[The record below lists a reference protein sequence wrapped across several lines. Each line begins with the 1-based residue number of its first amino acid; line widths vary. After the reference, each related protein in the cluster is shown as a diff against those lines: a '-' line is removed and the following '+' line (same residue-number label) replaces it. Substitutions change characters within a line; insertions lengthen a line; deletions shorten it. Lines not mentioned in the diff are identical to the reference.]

1 MAIKDWYK
9 LTFQIESDLEEIIIW
24 QLNELGIFS
33 FSFEYLIKTENK
45 KEVNIWLPI
54 DDWGK
59 TSRSGFEKIISKL
72 LNINDPKNQFFDW
85 SIIKEEDWLTSWKK
99 YWAPALV
106 GNHLLILPCW
116 INLNEKFKDKQIIK
130 IDPGAAFG
138 TGSHPSTYLCL
149 EKMENILFTDKKV
162 LDIGSG
168 SGILSVAARL
178 LGAKEVCAVD
188 NDYLAI
194 NSTNSNFQ
202 LNFGNLKNLNTYLG
216 SFNEVILKN
225 QLKQFD
231 FVLCN
236 ILAEV
241 IKEMIPN
248 IYKCLRNNGEVIF
261 SGILNSQKD
270 EIIQTLIKN
279 DLNLL
284 DVSTRKDWACITAKK
299 PAIQPKYKFFL
310 WILFNTFYC
319 VIFYFKISHIVLI
332 DVKNVFDRY

>member
-1 MAIKDWYK
+1 MANRDWYK
-9 LTFQIESDLEEIIIW
+9 LTFLIASDSEEIIIW
-24 QLNELGIFS
+24 KLNELGIFS
-33 FSFEYLIKTENK
+33 FSFEYLIKNENK
-45 KEVNIWLPI
+45 KEVNIWLPVN
-54 DDWGK
+54 DWEES
-59 TSRSGFEKIISKL
+59 SRCDFEKIISKL
-72 LNINDPKNQFFDW
+72 LNINAPKNQFFDW

-99 YWAPALV
+99 YWAPELV

-116 INLNEKFKDKQIIK
+116 MNLNEKFKDKKIIK

-149 EKMENILFTDKKV
+149 EKMENIFFSDKKI

-194 NSTNSNFQ
+194 NSTKSNFQ
-202 LNFGNLKNLNTYLG
+202 LNFSNLNNLNTYLG

-241 IKEMIPN
+241 IKGMIPN

-270 EIIQTLIKN
+270 EIINILIQN
-279 DLNLL
+279 DLKLL
-284 DVSTRKDWACITAKK
+284 DVSTRKDWACISAQKASNPT
-299 PAIQPKYKFFL
+299 
-310 WILFNTFYC
+310 
-319 VIFYFKISHIVLI
+319 
-332 DVKNVFDRY
+332 

>member
-1 MAIKDWYK
+1 METKDWYK
-9 LTFQIESDLEEIIIW
+9 LTFLIESDSEEIIIW
-24 QLNELGIFS
+24 KLNELGIFS
-33 FSFEYLIKTENK
+33 FSFEYLIKNENK

-54 DDWGK
+54 DDWDES
-59 TSRSGFEKIISKL
+59 SRSGFEKIISKL
-72 LNINDPKNQFFDW
+72 LNINPPKNKFFEW

-99 YWAPALV
+99 YWAPELV
-106 GNHLLILPCW
+106 GNHFLILPCW
-116 INLNEKFKDKQIIK
+116 INLNKKFKDKQIIK

-149 EKMENILFTDKKV
+149 EKMENILFSDKKV

-178 LGAKEVCAVD
+178 LGANEVCAVD

-194 NSTNSNFQ
+194 NSTKSNFQ
-202 LNFGNLKNLNTYLG
+202 LYFGNLKNLNTYLG
-216 SFNEVILKN
+216 TFNEVILKN
-225 QLKQFD
+225 QLTQFD

-241 IKEMIPN
+241 IKGMIPN

-270 EIIQTLIKN
+270 EIIKILIKN
-279 DLNLL
+279 DLKLL
-284 DVSTRKDWACITAKK
+284 DVTTKKDWACISAQKASNPT
-299 PAIQPKYKFFL
+299 
-310 WILFNTFYC
+310 
-319 VIFYFKISHIVLI
+319 
-332 DVKNVFDRY
+332 

>member
-9 LTFQIESDLEEIIIW
+9 VTFLIESDSEEIIIW
-24 QLNELGIFS
+24 KLNELGIFS
-33 FSFEYLIKTENK
+33 FSFEYLIKNENK
-45 KEVNIWLPI
+45 KEVNIWLPV
-54 DDWGK
+54 DDWGES
-59 TSRSGFEKIISKL
+59 SRCDFEKIISKL
-72 LNINDPKNQFFDW
+72 LNINAPKNQFFDW

-99 YWAPALV
+99 YWAPELV

-116 INLNEKFKDKQIIK
+116 MNLNEKFKDKKIIK

-149 EKMENILFTDKKV
+149 EKMENIFFSDKKI

-178 LGAKEVCAVD
+178 LGANEVCAVD

-194 NSTNSNFQ
+194 NSTKSNFQ
-202 LNFGNLKNLNTYLG
+202 LNFGDLNNLNTYLG

-225 QLKQFD
+225 QLTQFD

-241 IKEMIPN
+241 IKGMIPN

-270 EIIQTLIKN
+270 EIIKILIKN
-279 DLNLL
+279 DLKLL
-284 DVSTRKDWACITAKK
+284 DVTTRKDWACISAQKASNPT
-299 PAIQPKYKFFL
+299 
-310 WILFNTFYC
+310 
-319 VIFYFKISHIVLI
+319 
-332 DVKNVFDRY
+332 

>member
-9 LTFQIESDLEEIIIW
+9 LTFLIESDSEEIIIW
-24 QLNELGIFS
+24 KLNELGIFS
-33 FSFEYLIKTENK
+33 FSFEYLIKNENK
-45 KEVNIWLPI
+45 KEVNIWLPV
-54 DDWGK
+54 DDWCES
-59 TSRSGFEKIISKL
+59 SREGFEEKISKL
-72 LNINDPKNQFFDW
+72 ININVPKKQFFAW

-99 YWAPALV
+99 YWAPELV
-106 GNHLLILPCW
+106 GNHFLILPCW
-116 INLNEKFKDKQIIK
+116 INLNEKFKDKKIIK

-149 EKMENILFTDKKV
+149 EKMENIFFSDKKI

-188 NDYLAI
+188 HDYLAI
-194 NSTNSNFQ
+194 NATKSNFL
-202 LNFGNLKNLNTYLG
+202 LNFGNLNNLNTYLG

-241 IKEMIPN
+241 IKGMIPN

-261 SGILNSQKD
+261 SGILNSQKN
-270 EIIQTLIKN
+270 EIIKILIEN
-279 DLNLL
+279 DLKLL
-284 DVSTRKDWACITAKK
+284 DVSTRKDWACISAQKTSD
-299 PAIQPKYKFFL
+299 P
-310 WILFNTFYC
+310 T
-319 VIFYFKISHIVLI
+319 
-332 DVKNVFDRY
+332 

>member
-9 LTFQIESDLEEIIIW
+9 VTFLIESDSEEIIIW
-24 QLNELGIFS
+24 KLNELGIFS
-33 FSFEYLIKTENK
+33 FSFEYLIKNQNK
-45 KEVNIWLPI
+45 KEVHIWLPI
-54 DDWGK
+54 DNWGES
-59 TSRSGFEKIISKL
+59 SRNSFEKIISKL
-72 LNINDPKNQFFDW
+72 LNINDPLNQFFNW

-99 YWAPALV
+99 YWKPELV
-106 GNHLLILPCW
+106 GNYFLILPCW
-116 INLNEKFKDKQIIK
+116 INLDKKFKDNRIIK

-149 EKMENILFTDKKV
+149 EKMENSLFFDKKV

-248 IYKCLRNNGEVIF
+248 IYNCLRNNGEVIF

-270 EIIQTLIKN
+270 EIIKILIQN
-279 DLNLL
+279 DLKLL
-284 DVSTRKDWACITAKK
+284 DVSTRKDWACISAQKAGDPT
-299 PAIQPKYKFFL
+299 
-310 WILFNTFYC
+310 
-319 VIFYFKISHIVLI
+319 
-332 DVKNVFDRY
+332 

>member
-1 MAIKDWYK
+1 METKDWYK
-9 LTFQIESDLEEIIIW
+9 LTFLIESDSEEIIIW
-24 QLNELGIFS
+24 KLNELGIFS
-33 FSFEYLIKTENK
+33 FSFEYLIKNENN
-45 KEVNIWLPI
+45 KEVNIWLPV
-54 DDWGK
+54 DDWGDS
-59 TSRSGFEKIISKL
+59 SRCDFEKIISKL
-72 LNINDPKNQFFDW
+72 LNINASENEFFDW

-99 YWAPALV
+99 YWAPELV

-116 INLNEKFKDKQIIK
+116 MNPNEKFKDKKIIK

-149 EKMENILFTDKKV
+149 EKMENISFSDKKI

-178 LGAKEVCAVD
+178 LGAKEVYAVD

-194 NSTNSNFQ
+194 NSTKSNFQ
-202 LNFGNLKNLNTYLG
+202 LNFGDLNNLSTYLG

-231 FVLCN
+231 LVLCN

-241 IKEMIPN
+241 IKGMIPN

-270 EIIQTLIKN
+270 EIIKILIQN
-279 DLNLL
+279 DLKLL
-284 DVSTRKDWACITAKK
+284 DVSTRKDWACISAQKTSG
-299 PAIQPKYKFFL
+299 PAQ
-310 WILFNTFYC
+310 
-319 VIFYFKISHIVLI
+319 V
-332 DVKNVFDRY
+332 

>member
-9 LTFQIESDLEEIIIW
+9 LTFQIESDSEEIIIW
-24 QLNELGIFS
+24 KLNELGIFS

-54 DDWGK
+54 DEWDESSK
-59 TSRSGFEKIISKL
+59 NDFEKIISKL
-72 LNINDPKNQFFDW
+72 LNNNNSKNQFFDW

-99 YWAPALV
+99 YWAPELV
-106 GNHLLILPCW
+106 GNHFLILPCW
-116 INLNEKFKDKQIIK
+116 INLNEKFNDKQIIK

-149 EKMENILFTDKKV
+149 EKMENIIFSDKKV

-168 SGILSVAARL
+168 SGILSIAAKL
-178 LGAKEVCAVD
+178 LGANEVCAVD

-202 LNFGNLKNLNTYLG
+202 LNFGNLNNLNTYLG
-216 SFNEVILKN
+216 SFNEVILKH
-225 QLKQFD
+225 QLKKFD

-261 SGILNSQKD
+261 SGILNSQKE
-270 EIIQTLIKN
+270 EIIKILIKN
-279 DLNLL
+279 NLKLLN
-284 DVSTRKDWACITAKK
+284 VSSRNDWACISAQKTSN
-299 PAIQPKYKFFL
+299 P
-310 WILFNTFYC
+310 T
-319 VIFYFKISHIVLI
+319 
-332 DVKNVFDRY
+332 

>member
-9 LTFQIESDLEEIIIW
+9 VTFLIESDSEELIIW
-24 QLNELGIFS
+24 KLNELGIFS
-33 FSFEYLIKTENK
+33 FSFEYLIKNENK
-45 KEVNIWLPI
+45 KEVNIWLPV
-54 DDWGK
+54 DDWGE
-59 TSRSGFEKIISKL
+59 SCRCDFEKIISKL
-72 LNINDPKNQFFDW
+72 LNINAPKNQFFNW
-85 SIIKEEDWLTSWKK
+85 SLIKEEDWLTSWKK
-99 YWAPALV
+99 YWAPELV
-106 GNHLLILPCW
+106 GNHFLILPCW
-116 INLNEKFKDKQIIK
+116 INLNEKFKDKKIIK

-149 EKMENILFTDKKV
+149 KKMENIFFSDKKV

-178 LGAKEVCAVD
+178 LGAKEVYAVD

-194 NSTNSNFQ
+194 NSTKSNFQ
-202 LNFGNLKNLNTYLG
+202 LNFGDLNNLNTYLG

-225 QLKQFD
+225 QLTQFD

-241 IKEMIPN
+241 IKGMIPN

-270 EIIQTLIKN
+270 EIIKILIQN
-279 DLNLL
+279 DLKLL
-284 DVSTRKDWACITAKK
+284 DVSTRKDWACISAQKASNPT
-299 PAIQPKYKFFL
+299 
-310 WILFNTFYC
+310 
-319 VIFYFKISHIVLI
+319 
-332 DVKNVFDRY
+332 

>member
-1 MAIKDWYK
+1 METKDWYK
-9 LTFQIESDLEEIIIW
+9 LTFLIESDSEEIIIW
-24 QLNELGIFS
+24 KLNELGIFS
-33 FSFEYLIKTENK
+33 FSFEYLIKNENK
-45 KEVNIWLPI
+45 KEVNIWLPV
-54 DDWGK
+54 DDWGES
-59 TSRSGFEKIISKL
+59 SRYDFEKIISKL
-72 LNINDPKNQFFDW
+72 LNINAPKNQFFDW

-99 YWAPALV
+99 YWAPELV

-116 INLNEKFKDKQIIK
+116 MNLNEKFKDKKIIK

-149 EKMENILFTDKKV
+149 EKMENVFFYDKKI

-178 LGAKEVCAVD
+178 LGAKEVYAVD

-194 NSTNSNFQ
+194 NSTKSNFQ
-202 LNFGNLKNLNTYLG
+202 LNFGDLKNLNTYLG

-225 QLKQFD
+225 QLTQFD
-231 FVLCN
+231 FVFCN

-241 IKEMIPN
+241 IKGMIPS

-270 EIIQTLIKN
+270 EIIKILIKN
-279 DLNLL
+279 DLKLL
-284 DVSTRKDWACITAKK
+284 DVTTRKDWACISAQKASNPT
-299 PAIQPKYKFFL
+299 
-310 WILFNTFYC
+310 
-319 VIFYFKISHIVLI
+319 
-332 DVKNVFDRY
+332 

>member
-9 LTFQIESDLEEIIIW
+9 LTFQMESDLEEIIIW
-24 QLNELGIFS
+24 KLNELGIFS
-33 FSFEYLIKTENK
+33 FSFEYLIKTPK
-45 KEVNIWLPI
+45 KKAVNIWLPI
-54 DDWGK
+54 NAWDES
-59 TSRSGFEKIISKL
+59 SRIDFEKIISKL
-72 LNINDPKNQFFDW
+72 LNINASKNQFFNW

-99 YWAPALV
+99 YWAPELV
-106 GNHLLILPCW
+106 GNHFLVLPCW
-116 INLNEKFKDKQIIK
+116 INLNEKFNDKKIIK

-178 LGAKEVCAVD
+178 LGAQEIFAVD

-194 NSTNSNFQ
+194 NSTKSNFQ
-202 LNFGNLKNLNTYLG
+202 LNFDNLNNLNTYLG
-216 SFNEVILKN
+216 SFNEVFLKY
-225 QLKQFD
+225 QLKKFD

-248 IYKCLRNNGEVIF
+248 IYKSLRNNGEVVF

-270 EIIQTLIKN
+270 EIIKILIQNNLK
-279 DLNLL
+279 LL
-284 DVSTRKDWACITAKK
+284 DVSTRKDWVCISAQKASDPT
-299 PAIQPKYKFFL
+299 
-310 WILFNTFYC
+310 
-319 VIFYFKISHIVLI
+319 
-332 DVKNVFDRY
+332 

>member
-1 MAIKDWYK
+1 MVIKDWYK
-9 LTFQIESDLEEIIIW
+9 LTFLIESNSEEIIIW
-24 QLNELGIFS
+24 KLNELGIFS
-33 FSFEYLIKTENK
+33 FSFEYLIKNQNK
-45 KEVNIWLPI
+45 KEVNIWLPV
-54 DDWGK
+54 DDWGDS
-59 TSRSGFEKIISKL
+59 SRCDFEKIISEL
-72 LNINDPKNQFFDW
+72 LNIYAPKNQFFDW

-99 YWAPALV
+99 YWAPELV

-116 INLNEKFKDKQIIK
+116 MNLNEKFKDKKIIK

-149 EKMENILFTDKKV
+149 EKMENIFFSDKRI

-178 LGAKEVCAVD
+178 LGAKEVYAVD

-194 NSTNSNFQ
+194 NSTKSNFQ
-202 LNFGNLKNLNTYLG
+202 LNFGDLNNLNTYLG

-241 IKEMIPN
+241 IKGMIPD

-270 EIIQTLIKN
+270 EIIKILIQN
-279 DLNLL
+279 DLKLM
-284 DVSTRKDWACITAKK
+284 DVSTRKDWACISA
-299 PAIQPKYKFFL
+299 Q
-310 WILFNTFYC
+310 
-319 VIFYFKISHIVLI
+319 
-332 DVKNVFDRY
+332 KNSDPT

>member
-1 MAIKDWYK
+1 MATKDWYK
-9 LTFQIESDLEEIIIW
+9 LTFLIESDLEEIIIW
-24 QLNELGIFS
+24 KLNELGIFS
-33 FSFEYLIKTENK
+33 FSFEYLIKNENK
-45 KEVNIWLPI
+45 KEVNVWLPV
-54 DDWGK
+54 DDWGE
-59 TSRSGFEKIISKL
+59 SFRCDFEKMISKL
-72 LNINDPKNQFFDW
+72 LNINTPKNQFFDW
-85 SIIKEEDWLTSWKK
+85 SIIKEENWLTSWKK
-99 YWAPALV
+99 YWAPELV
-106 GNHLLILPCW
+106 GNHFLILPCW
-116 INLNEKFKDKQIIK
+116 MNLNEKFKDKKIIK

-149 EKMENILFTDKKV
+149 EKMENIFFSDKKI

-194 NSTNSNFQ
+194 NSTKSNFQ
-202 LNFGNLKNLNTYLG
+202 LNFGNLNNLNTFLG
-216 SFNEVILKN
+216 SFNEVTLKN
-225 QLKQFD
+225 QFKQFD

-270 EIIQTLIKN
+270 EIIKILIQN
-279 DLNLL
+279 DLKLL
-284 DVSTRKDWACITAKK
+284 DVSTRKDWACISAQKTRDS
-299 PAIQPKYKFFL
+299 I
-310 WILFNTFYC
+310 
-319 VIFYFKISHIVLI
+319 
-332 DVKNVFDRY
+332 

>member
-1 MAIKDWYK
+1 METKDWYK
-9 LTFQIESDLEEIIIW
+9 LTFLIESDSEEIIIW
-24 QLNELGIFS
+24 KLNELGIFS
-33 FSFEYLIKTENK
+33 FSFEYLIKNENN
-45 KEVNIWLPI
+45 KEVNIWLPV
-54 DDWGK
+54 DDWGD
-59 TSRSGFEKIISKL
+59 SYRCDFEKIISKL
-72 LNINDPKNQFFDW
+72 LNINAPENEFFDW

-99 YWAPALV
+99 YWAPELV

-116 INLNEKFKDKQIIK
+116 MNPNEKFKDKKIIK

-149 EKMENILFTDKKV
+149 EKMENISFSDKKI

-178 LGAKEVCAVD
+178 LGAKEVYAVD

-194 NSTNSNFQ
+194 NSTKSNFQ
-202 LNFGNLKNLNTYLG
+202 LNFGDLNNLSTYLG

-231 FVLCN
+231 LVLCN

-241 IKEMIPN
+241 IKGMIPN

-270 EIIQTLIKN
+270 EIIKILIQN
-279 DLNLL
+279 DLKLL
-284 DVSTRKDWACITAKK
+284 DVSTRKDWACISAQKTSG
-299 PAIQPKYKFFL
+299 PAQ
-310 WILFNTFYC
+310 
-319 VIFYFKISHIVLI
+319 V
-332 DVKNVFDRY
+332 

>member
-9 LTFQIESDLEEIIIW
+9 LTFLIESDSEEMIIW
-24 QLNELGIFS
+24 KLNELGIFS
-33 FSFEYLIKTENK
+33 FSFEYLIKNENK
-45 KEVNIWLPI
+45 KEVNIWLPV
-54 DDWGK
+54 DDWGES
-59 TSRSGFEKIISKL
+59 SRCDFEKIISKL
-72 LNINDPKNQFFDW
+72 LNINAPKNQFFDW

-99 YWAPALV
+99 YWAPELV

-116 INLNEKFKDKQIIK
+116 MNLNEKFKDKKIIK

-149 EKMENILFTDKKV
+149 EKMENIFFSDKKI

-178 LGAKEVCAVD
+178 LGAKEVYAVD

-194 NSTNSNFQ
+194 NSTKSNFQ
-202 LNFGNLKNLNTYLG
+202 LNFGDLNNLNTYLG

-225 QLKQFD
+225 QLTQFD

-241 IKEMIPN
+241 IKGMIPN

-270 EIIQTLIKN
+270 EIIKILIQNNLK
-279 DLNLL
+279 LL
-284 DVSTRKDWACITAKK
+284 DVSTRKDWACIYAQKASNPT
-299 PAIQPKYKFFL
+299 
-310 WILFNTFYC
+310 
-319 VIFYFKISHIVLI
+319 
-332 DVKNVFDRY
+332 

>member
-1 MAIKDWYK
+1 METKDWYK
-9 LTFQIESDLEEIIIW
+9 LTFLIESDSEEIIIW
-24 QLNELGIFS
+24 KLNELGIFS
-33 FSFEYLIKTENK
+33 FSFEYLIKNKNK

-54 DDWGK
+54 DDWGE
-59 TSRSGFEKIISKL
+59 TSRSGFEKIIIKL
-72 LNINDPKNQFFDW
+72 LNINAPENQFFDW

-99 YWAPALV
+99 YWAPELV
-106 GNHLLILPCW
+106 GNHFLILPCW
-116 INLNEKFKDKQIIK
+116 INLDEKFKEKQIIK

-149 EKMENILFTDKKV
+149 EKMENILFSDKKV

-178 LGAKEVCAVD
+178 LGAKEVSAVD

-194 NSTNSNFQ
+194 NSTKSNFQ
-202 LNFGNLKNLNTYLG
+202 LNFGDLNNLNTYLG

-225 QLKQFD
+225 QLTQFD

-241 IKEMIPN
+241 IKGMIPN

-270 EIIQTLIKN
+270 EIIKILIKN
-279 DLNLL
+279 DLKLL
-284 DVSTRKDWACITAKK
+284 DVTTRKDWACISAQK
-299 PAIQPKYKFFL
+299 AS
-310 WILFNTFYC
+310 NTT
-319 VIFYFKISHIVLI
+319 
-332 DVKNVFDRY
+332 

>member
-9 LTFQIESDLEEIIIW
+9 LTFLIESDSEEMIIW
-24 QLNELGIFS
+24 KLNELGIFS
-33 FSFEYLIKTENK
+33 FSFEYLIKNENK
-45 KEVNIWLPI
+45 KEVNIWLPV
-54 DDWGK
+54 DDWGES
-59 TSRSGFEKIISKL
+59 SRCDFEKIISKL
-72 LNINDPKNQFFDW
+72 LNINAPKNQFFDW

-99 YWAPALV
+99 YWAPELV

-116 INLNEKFKDKQIIK
+116 MNLNEKFKDKKIIK

-149 EKMENILFTDKKV
+149 EKMENIFFSDKKI

-178 LGAKEVCAVD
+178 LGAKEVYAVD

-194 NSTNSNFQ
+194 NSTKSNFQ
-202 LNFGNLKNLNTYLG
+202 LNFGDLNNLNTYLG
-216 SFNEVILKN
+216 SFNELILKN
-225 QLKQFD
+225 QLTKFD

-270 EIIQTLIKN
+270 EIIKILIKN
-279 DLNLL
+279 DLKLL
-284 DVSTRKDWACITAKK
+284 DVTTRKDWACISAQKASNPT
-299 PAIQPKYKFFL
+299 
-310 WILFNTFYC
+310 
-319 VIFYFKISHIVLI
+319 
-332 DVKNVFDRY
+332 

>member
-9 LTFQIESDLEEIIIW
+9 LTFHIESDLEEIIFW
-24 QLNELGIFS
+24 KLNELGIFS

-54 DDWGK
+54 DEWDESSK
-59 TSRSGFEKIISKL
+59 NDFEKIISKL
-72 LNINDPKNQFFDW
+72 LNNNNSKNQFFDW

-99 YWAPALV
+99 YWAPELV
-106 GNHLLILPCW
+106 GNHFLILPCW
-116 INLNEKFKDKQIIK
+116 INLNEKFNDKQIIK

-149 EKMENILFTDKKV
+149 EKMENIIFSDKKV

-168 SGILSVAARL
+168 SGILSIAAKL
-178 LGAKEVCAVD
+178 LGANEVCAVD

-202 LNFGNLKNLNTYLG
+202 LNFGNLNNLNTYLG
-216 SFNEVILKN
+216 SFNEVILKH
-225 QLKQFD
+225 QLKKFD

-261 SGILNSQKD
+261 SGILNSQKE
-270 EIIQTLIKN
+270 EIINILIKN
-279 DLNLL
+279 NLKLLN
-284 DVSTRKDWACITAKK
+284 VSSRNDWACISAQKTSN
-299 PAIQPKYKFFL
+299 P
-310 WILFNTFYC
+310 T
-319 VIFYFKISHIVLI
+319 
-332 DVKNVFDRY
+332 

>member
-9 LTFQIESDLEEIIIW
+9 LTFLIESDSEEIIIW
-24 QLNELGIFS
+24 KLNELGIFS
-33 FSFEYLIKTENK
+33 FSFEYLIKNENR
-45 KEVNIWLPI
+45 KEANIWLPV
-54 DDWGK
+54 DDWGDSSK
-59 TSRSGFEKIISKL
+59 YDFEKIISKL
-72 LNINDPKNQFFDW
+72 LNINAPENQFFDW

-99 YWAPALV
+99 YWAPELV
-106 GNHLLILPCW
+106 GNHLLILPYW
-116 INLNEKFKDKQIIK
+116 MNLNEKFQDKKIIK

-149 EKMENILFTDKKV
+149 EKMENIFFSDKKI

-178 LGAKEVCAVD
+178 LGAKEVYAVD

-194 NSTNSNFQ
+194 NSTKSNFQ
-202 LNFGNLKNLNTYLG
+202 LNFGDLNNLNTYLG

-225 QLKQFD
+225 QLTQFD

-241 IKEMIPN
+241 IKGMIPN

-270 EIIQTLIKN
+270 EIIKILIQN
-279 DLNLL
+279 DLKLL
-284 DVSTRKDWACITAKK
+284 DVSTRKDWACISAQKVSNPT
-299 PAIQPKYKFFL
+299 
-310 WILFNTFYC
+310 
-319 VIFYFKISHIVLI
+319 
-332 DVKNVFDRY
+332 

>member
-9 LTFQIESDLEEIIIW
+9 LTFLIESDSEEMIIW
-24 QLNELGIFS
+24 KLNELGIFS
-33 FSFEYLIKTENK
+33 FSFEYLIKNENK

-54 DDWGK
+54 NDWDES
-59 TSRSGFEKIISKL
+59 SRSGLEKIISKL
-72 LNINDPKNQFFDW
+72 LNINSPKNKFFEW
-85 SIIKEEDWLTSWKK
+85 SIIKEEDWVTSWKK
-99 YWAPALV
+99 YWAPELV

-116 INLNEKFKDKQIIK
+116 MNLNEKFKDKKIIK

-149 EKMENILFTDKKV
+149 EKMENIFFSDKKI

-178 LGAKEVCAVD
+178 LGAKEVYAVD

-194 NSTNSNFQ
+194 NSTKSNFQ
-202 LNFGNLKNLNTYLG
+202 LNFGDLNNLNTYLG

-225 QLKQFD
+225 QLTQFD

-241 IKEMIPN
+241 IKGMIPN

-270 EIIQTLIKN
+270 EIIKILIQN
-279 DLNLL
+279 DLKLL
-284 DVSTRKDWACITAKK
+284 DVSTRKDWACISAQKASNPT
-299 PAIQPKYKFFL
+299 
-310 WILFNTFYC
+310 
-319 VIFYFKISHIVLI
+319 
-332 DVKNVFDRY
+332 

>member
-9 LTFQIESDLEEIIIW
+9 LTFLIESDSEEIIIW
-24 QLNELGIFS
+24 KLNELGIFS
-33 FSFEYLIKTENK
+33 FSFEYLIKNENK
-45 KEVNIWLPI
+45 REVNIWLPV
-54 DDWGK
+54 DDWGES
-59 TSRSGFEKIISKL
+59 SRCDFEKIISKL
-72 LNINDPKNQFFDW
+72 LNINAPKNQFFDW

-99 YWAPALV
+99 YWAPELV

-116 INLNEKFKDKQIIK
+116 MNLNEKFKDKKIIK

-149 EKMENILFTDKKV
+149 EKMENIFFSDKKI

-178 LGAKEVCAVD
+178 LGAKEVYAVD

-194 NSTNSNFQ
+194 NSTKSNFQ
-202 LNFGNLKNLNTYLG
+202 LNFGDLNNLNTYLG

-225 QLKQFD
+225 QLAKFD

-241 IKEMIPN
+241 IKGMVPN

-270 EIIQTLIKN
+270 EIIKTLIQN
-279 DLNLL
+279 DLKLL
-284 DVSTRKDWACITAKK
+284 DVSTRKDWACISAQKASNPT
-299 PAIQPKYKFFL
+299 
-310 WILFNTFYC
+310 
-319 VIFYFKISHIVLI
+319 
-332 DVKNVFDRY
+332 

>member
-9 LTFQIESDLEEIIIW
+9 LTFLIESDSEEMIIW
-24 QLNELGIFS
+24 KLNELGIFS
-33 FSFEYLIKTENK
+33 FSFEYLIKNENQ
-45 KEVNIWLPI
+45 KEVNIWLPV
-54 DDWGK
+54 DDWGES
-59 TSRSGFEKIISKL
+59 SRCDFEKIICKL
-72 LNINDPKNQFFDW
+72 LNINAPKNQFFDW

-99 YWAPALV
+99 YWAPELV

-116 INLNEKFKDKQIIK
+116 MNLNEKFKDKKIIK

-149 EKMENILFTDKKV
+149 EKMENISFSDKKI

-178 LGAKEVCAVD
+178 LGAKEVYAVD

-194 NSTNSNFQ
+194 NSTKSNFQ
-202 LNFGNLKNLNTYLG
+202 LNFGDLNNLSTYLG

-231 FVLCN
+231 LVLCN

-241 IKEMIPN
+241 IKGMIPN

-270 EIIQTLIKN
+270 EIIKILIKN
-279 DLNLL
+279 DLKLL
-284 DVSTRKDWACITAKK
+284 DVTTRKDWACISAQKASNPT
-299 PAIQPKYKFFL
+299 
-310 WILFNTFYC
+310 
-319 VIFYFKISHIVLI
+319 
-332 DVKNVFDRY
+332 